1 MLPRTTDHAV
11 ATRVARQYVNAHMWQ
26 DRRYI
31 YTRWW
36 EYTYVHVGGGEFH
49 DSQSFANGSA
59 EVQVLESS
67 ALGQQLLLQLRAKP
81 PLMRSCS

>member
-1 MLPRTTDHAV
+1 MAV
-11 ATRVARQYVNAHMWQ
+11 TKCARGIYVAGQEIHV
-26 DRRYI
+26 
-31 YTRWW
+31 YTLVGV
-36 EYTYVHVGGGEFH
+36 YHVHVGGGELH